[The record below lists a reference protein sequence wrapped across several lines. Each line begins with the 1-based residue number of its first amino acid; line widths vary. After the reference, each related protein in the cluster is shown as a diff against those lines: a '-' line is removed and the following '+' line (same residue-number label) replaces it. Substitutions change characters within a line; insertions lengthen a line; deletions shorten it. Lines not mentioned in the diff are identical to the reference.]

1 MLESVFLKVKPY
13 DSVPPLFLA
22 ATSPV
27 GGGGRGG
34 LEGVRKAEPSSAHSH
49 LKVEAAEVGRKSG
62 PPLLL
67 LQYPSGPDVT

>member
-27 GGGGRGG
+27 GGVKVSERQNRPQ
-34 LEGVRKAEPSSAHSH
+34 LSQ
-49 LKVEAAEVGRKSG
+49 LKVEAAEVGRKSLE
-62 PPLLL
+62 LLL
-67 LQYPSGPDVT
+67 LQYPSGPGVT

>member
-34 LEGVRKAEPSSAHSH
+34 WKVSERQNRPQLSH